1 MSGGEEQL
9 APGTRV
15 GPYAIE
21 GVIGEGGMATV
32 YLARDVRQ
40 SLPRDVRQ
48 AAAASPRGLVALKM
62 LRPHFAASP
71 SHVERFAREAR
82 AASAL
87 HHRHVIEVLDVS
99 GEGERP
105 YLVMEYAPGE
115 TLADRLAR
123 VGRLPVDAMVAILLP
138 IVSAVSAAHAA
149 GIVHR
154 DMKPENVILA
164 RQEGGG
170 ERPVLLDFGIS
181 KMLEGPRSS
190 ALTQAGTVL
199 GTPYY
204 LSPEQIRTEELDG
217 RTDVYSLGVML
228 YELATGVRPFH
239 SEQSVFVL
247 MAEITLG
254 QPTPPSQ
261 LAPSM
266 PAELEAVIL
275 RAMAPRREDRF
286 ATADAL
292 GRALL
297 PFAGAEARRLWA
309 RAFGA
314 DPDEIVAIEARA
326 PAPREERTSVP
337 PSPAPPRVAVD
348 PWLMTQPAAATPASS
363 PPSGAVIRGA
373 DLAALPGL
381 ADLTIGELDAFC
393 RVARAR
399 VVPAGGELFAQGA
412 IGETCFA
419 IVRGAVGVS
428 KTVDETTMALD
439 VLEPGAFV
447 GQDAL
452 ADRATRTVTARAA
465 EETLVIELGRDELR
479 RMLGFHDRVALRLL
493 ELIAVSGIRQ
503 LRSGTKRLAA
513 LLEARGLG
521 RTGEEPEVSETRPLE
536 QLRAAVR
543 EWSVRVEEK

>member
-1 MSGGEEQL
+1 MTVEREQL
-9 APGTRV
+9 AAGTRL
-15 GPYAIE
+15 GPYEIE
-21 GVIGEGGMATV
+21 GLVGEGGMATV
-32 YLARDVRQ
+32 YLARG
-40 SLPRDVRQ
+40 S
-48 AAAASPRGLVALKM
+48 RGLVALKV
-62 LRPHFAASP
+62 LHPHFAMLPA
-71 SHVERFAREAR
+71 HVERFAREAR

-87 HHRHVIEVLDVS
+87 HHRHVIEVLDV
-99 GEGERP
+99 GADGERP

-123 VGRLPVDAMVAILLP
+123 VRRLAAVGMVAVMLP

-149 GIVHR
+149 GIIHR
-154 DMKPENVILA
+154 DLKPDNVILA

-181 KMLEGPRSS
+181 KMLEGPKGR
-190 ALTQAGTVL
+190 ALTQAGQVL

-228 YELATGVRPFH
+228 YECATGVRQFQ

-247 MAEITLG
+247 MAEILLG
-254 QPTPPSQ
+254 QPTAPAQLEPSI
-261 LAPSM
+261 S
-266 PAELEAVIL
+266 AELEAVIL

-286 ATADAL
+286 PTADAL

-297 PFAGAEARRLWA
+297 PFAGAEVCRHWA
-309 RAFGA
+309 RAFGV
-314 DPDEIVAIEARA
+314 DPDDVEPITGKPAATVEAA
-326 PAPREERTSVP
+326 SVP
-337 PSPAPPRVAVD
+337 PSGAPPRAVD
-348 PWLMTQPAAATPASS
+348 PWLMTTPAGAAPASS
-363 PPSGAVIRGA
+363 PPSGAVMRGA
-373 DLAALPGL
+373 DLAELSGL
-381 ADLTIGELDAFC
+381 SDLTIGELDAFC
-393 RVARAR
+393 RVAKAR
-399 VVPAGGELFAQGA
+399 VVAKDGELFAQGA
-412 IGETCFA
+412 TGDTCFA
-419 IVRGAVGVS
+419 IVRGAVEVS
-428 KTVDETTMALD
+428 RTVDGAAMALD
-439 VLEPGAFV
+439 VLGPETFV

-452 ADRATRTVTARAA
+452 ADRATRSVTARAV

-479 RMLGFHDRVALRLL
+479 RLLGFHDRVALRLL

-503 LRSGTKRLAA
+503 LRSGTKRLAV

-521 RTGEEPEVSETRPLE
+521 QTREAPEVSETRPLE